1 MAKQLQFDEEAR
13 RSILAGITIL
23 SDAVKAT
30 LGPKG
35 RNALLDKKFG
45 APTITKDGVTVAKA
59 RPLTPQVTARQRQ
72 QCLLIR
78 YIKKA

>member
-1 MAKQLQFDEEAR
+1 MAKQLQFGEEAR
-13 RSILAGITIL
+13 RSILSGITML

-45 APTITKDGVTVAKA
+45 APYNYKRRSYRCKGNRASG
-59 RPLTPQVTARQRQ
+59 PL
-72 QCLLIR
+72 
-78 YIKKA
+78 